1 MQNQI
6 KKKTNELGLS
16 LLAHDIKNIFNN
28 ISSSIELC
36 KIYLNDSHQKTKVSE
51 QFNIVHGQIIRGIKL
66 VSNARKLDEFDE
78 QSSLKKRKDIYPI
91 LNDAINFTQKS
102 FKDKEVNIKVN
113 SVSKTLFVDIDE
125 NISEVFENVLFNAV
139 LHNMNINVD
148 ISINITKEQKDDNK
162 FLKFEFSDNGIGVS
176 DNRKEWIFEESLKK
190 GKSGK
195 GLGFGLTL
203 VKKIIE
209 TYGGF
214 MWVEDRVEGDCSQGS
229 NFVVLLPT
237 GIKK

>member
-1 MQNQI
+1 MENQI
-6 KKKTNELGLS
+6 EKKTSELGLS
-16 LLAHDIKNIFNN
+16 LLSHDIKNIFNN

-36 KIYLNDSHQKTKVSE
+36 KIYLNDSHQKNKVSE

-66 VSNARKLDEFDE
+66 VSNARKLSEFDE

-91 LNDAINFTQKS
+91 LNKAINFTQKS
-102 FKDKEVNIKVN
+102 FKDKKVNIKVK
-113 SVSKTLFVDIDE
+113 SFSKTLFVDIDE

-148 ISINITKEQKDDNK
+148 ISVNITKEQKDNNK
-162 FLKFEFSDNGIGVS
+162 FLKLEFSDNGIGVS
-176 DNRKEWIFEESLKK
+176 DNRKEWIFKDSFKK
-190 GKSGK
+190 GSGK

-209 TYGGF
+209 NYGGF
-214 MWVEDRVEGDCSQGS
+214 MWVEDRVKGDYSQGS
-229 NFVVLLPT
+229 NFVVLLPS
-237 GIKK
+237 